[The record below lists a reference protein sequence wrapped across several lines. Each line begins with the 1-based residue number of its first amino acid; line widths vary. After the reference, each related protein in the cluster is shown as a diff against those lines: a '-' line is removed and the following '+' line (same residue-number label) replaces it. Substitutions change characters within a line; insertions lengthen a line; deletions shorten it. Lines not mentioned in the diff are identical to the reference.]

1 MIADFDYSQGEH
13 SEAVMVRLYWSSA
26 GERCG
31 RILVPAPLSEMLEA
45 GGYPPHSDAMALE
58 AALSYGV
65 FIALKAGQ
73 PIQLTGDASV
83 WKREWGT
90 LKPLWRTRH

>member
-13 SEAVMVRLYWSSA
+13 SEAVMVRLCWGA
-26 GERCG
+26 DGERKG
-31 RILVPAPLSEMLEA
+31 RILVPTSLGEMLEA
-45 GGYPPHSDAMALE
+45 GGYPPHSDTMAIE

-73 PIQLTGDASV
+73 PIQLTGDTSV
-83 WKREWGT
+83 WKKEWGN
-90 LKPLWRTRH
+90 LKPLWLC